1 MFTKLLLIFGL
12 FLLVTND
19 LSAQPF
25 LTPGDPPGLV
35 GEGFF
40 SGETYGVYQC
50 EGAFCSY
57 AQTRPD
63 GELTFG
69 SLSGNSAGAYRFDC
83 SLSRPCSLT
92 WQPALLP
99 PVTFGEDLGQPGYGP
114 RSRSFSDWSAR

>member
-1 MFTKLLLIFGL
+1 MFTKLLLTFAMC
-12 FLLVTND
+12 VM
-19 LSAQPF
+19 LSDEARAQAM

-35 GEGFF
+35 GDDFF
-40 SGETYGVYQC
+40 AGETYGTYHC
-50 EGAFCSY
+50 EGALCSY

-69 SLSGNSAGAYRFDC
+69 SLSGNSGGAYRFDC

-99 PVTFGEDLGQPGYGP
+99 PVKFGEHLGQPGYGP
-114 RSRSFSDWSAR
+114 RSRTFSDWSPR